1 MDISKI
7 KIKIGNHEFEAE
19 GPAEIVQ
26 SQFETFKDLIALQ
39 PAAILPSPP
48 PPEQQIPQDQPQAA
62 SQPALQLDKI
72 FKVEGRI
79 VSLTAHAGSPDDASL
94 LLMLGQK
101 QFRGNDGV
109 TGQEL
114 GDGLEHSGIRV
125 PRVDRIM
132 DKFNK
137 EGLVLKIGLGRA
149 SRYRLTNPGLA
160 KAQGVAK
167 DLISN
172 LP

>member
-1 MDISKI
+1 
-7 KIKIGNHEFEAE
+7 
-19 GPAEIVQ
+19 
-26 SQFETFKDLIALQ
+26 
-39 PAAILPSPP
+39 
-48 PPEQQIPQDQPQAA
+48 
-62 SQPALQLDKI
+62 
-72 FKVEGRI
+72 
-79 VSLTAHAGSPDDASL
+79 
-94 LLMLGQK
+94 
-101 QFRGNDGV
+101 
-109 TGQEL
+109 
-114 GDGLEHSGIRV
+114 
-125 PRVDRIM
+125 M